1 MSAGAPSAVRPAV
14 PARGRA
20 AVATYRG
27 RMDEITGPDASATPN
42 GRGRV
47 VMQVR
52 WSDVDL
58 FGHVNNAAFLRYLDD
73 ARFTLFPRMGVDE
86 VGAMTA
92 SLLVVVKHEI
102 DYLAPIRFRPAPVVV
117 EVWVPRL
124 GRSSVDFAYEILD
137 GDGPGA
143 AVALRARSRMV
154 QLDSATY
161 RPRPFTDEER
171 EVFMA
176 YPGEAPDLHPW

>member
-1 MSAGAPSAVRPAV
+1 MSHRTAPADPPTSGPGAV
-14 PARGRA
+14 PDA
-20 AVATYRG
+20 APGLPQT
-27 RMDEITGPDASATPN
+27 

-58 FGHVNNAAFLRYLDD
+58 FGHVNNAAFLRFLDD
-73 ARFTLFPRMGVDE
+73 ARFTLFPLMGVDE

-92 SLLVVVKHEI
+92 SRLVVVKHEI

-124 GRSSVDFAYEILD
+124 GRSSVDFAYEVLD
-137 GDGPGA
+137 GEAPGA
-143 AVALRARSRMV
+143 TVALRARSRMV
-154 QLDSATY
+154 QLDHETHT
-161 RPRPFTDEER
+161 PRPFTDEER
-171 EVFMA
+171 ATFAA
-176 YPGEAPDLHPW
+176 YPGPSPELHPW

>member
-1 MSAGAPSAVRPAV
+1 MEEIVTDMPDPSPGLVDP
-14 PARGRA
+14 
-20 AVATYRG
+20 
-27 RMDEITGPDASATPN
+27 

-47 VMQVR
+47 LMQVR

-86 VGAMTA
+86 AGAMTA

-102 DYLAPIRFRPAPVVV
+102 DYLAPLRFRQAPVVV

-124 GRSSVDFAYEILD
+124 GSSSVDFGYEILD
-137 GDGPGA
+137 GDGPDA
-143 AVALRARSRMV
+143 TVVLRARSRMV
-154 QLDSATY
+154 QLDRASHT
-161 RPRPFTDEER
+161 PRPFTDEER
-171 EVFMA
+171 AVFA
-176 YPGEAPDLHPW
+176 AFPGPAPELRGW

>member
-1 MSAGAPSAVRPAV
+1 MGVSATG
-14 PARGRA
+14 GDA
-20 AVATYRG
+20 AVDGTP
-27 RMDEITGPDASATPN
+27 DEGV
-42 GRGRV
+42 RGRV

-86 VGAMTA
+86 AGAMTA

-102 DYLAPIRFRPAPVVV
+102 DYVAPIRFRLAPVVV

-124 GRSSVDFAYEILD
+124 GRSSVDFAYEVLD

-143 AVALRARSRMV
+143 GVALRARSRMV
-154 QLDSATY
+154 QLDRATHT
-161 RPRPFTDEER
+161 PRPFTDEER
-171 EVFMA
+171 ATFAA
-176 YPGEAPDLHPW
+176 YPGPDPALRGW

>member
-1 MSAGAPSAVRPAV
+1 MDESLPGAPT
-14 PARGRA
+14 GRTRA
-20 AVATYRG
+20 
-27 RMDEITGPDASATPN
+27 

-86 VGAMTA
+86 LGAMTA

-102 DYLAPIRFRPAPVVV
+102 DYLAPVRFRQEPVVV

-124 GRSSVDFAYEILD
+124 GRSSVDFAYEVLD
-137 GDGPGA
+137 GAGPGGV
-143 AVALRARSRMV
+143 VALRARSRMV
-154 QLDSATY
+154 QLDRATHT
-161 RPRPFTDEER
+161 PRPFTDDER
-171 EVFMA
+171 TTFA
-176 YPGEAPDLHPW
+176 AFPGDSPDLHAW

>member
-1 MSAGAPSAVRPAV
+1 MDESLPGAPT
-14 PARGRA
+14 GRTRA
-20 AVATYRG
+20 
-27 RMDEITGPDASATPN
+27 

-86 VGAMTA
+86 LGAMTA

-102 DYLAPIRFRPAPVVV
+102 DYLAPIRFRQEPVVV

-124 GRSSVDFAYEILD
+124 GRSSVDFAYEVLD
-137 GDGPGA
+137 GEGPGG

-154 QLDSATY
+154 QLDRATHT
-161 RPRPFTDEER
+161 PRPFTDDER
-171 EVFMA
+171 TTFA
-176 YPGEAPDLHPW
+176 ALPGDSPDLHAW

>member
-1 MSAGAPSAVRPAV
+1 MDETAGAVPPPVEVPS
-14 PARGRA
+14 
-20 AVATYRG
+20 
-27 RMDEITGPDASATPN
+27 

-58 FGHVNNAAFLRYLDD
+58 FGHVNNAAFLRFLDD

-86 VGAMTA
+86 LGVTTA

-102 DYLAPIRFRPAPVVV
+102 DYLAPLRFRQAPVVV

-124 GRSSVDFAYEILD
+124 GRSSVDFAYEVLD
-137 GDGPGA
+137 GEAPGA
-143 AVALRARSRMV
+143 VVALRARSRMV
-154 QLDSATY
+154 QLDRATHT
-161 RPRPFTDEER
+161 PRAFTDEER
-171 EVFMA
+171 TTFA
-176 YPGEAPDLHPW
+176 ACPGPTPELRPW